1 MKRQDGPDSAAA
13 AWARGLEQGKDAL
26 LWLRRARRLAPDD
39 PRIALDLARALLAAG
54 QNAKAAPEFA
64 AIARR
69 HDIAAAWTGLA
80 LAEQSA
86 GNTKAAAAALNQ
98 LFTRH
103 CLQPDPSFI
112 AFALHVAARAGFGG
126 FQHAT
131 PTGDVAR
138 HGQGR
143 LLGARPDL
151 VALSR
156 VEGLVAWEKTGLRG
170 WACRLAWPDVPPR
183 LILTDAA
190 GQIREIR
197 FGKALPP
204 DDSAPF
210 LPRHG
215 FRLTARQLDG
225 LVPPFALHGPDGRN
239 IMGSPIDPRPLGAT
253 PIQAAQRGTPPK
265 RTPPKA
271 SLALLMPVYR
281 GLKETRAAL
290 ASVLAA
296 MPEGARLIV
305 VDDASPE
312 PALRRHLQAL
322 AAAEPRVTLLI
333 HADNQGFCAA
343 VNTGLK
349 AVPGHDVLLLN
360 SDILLPPGA
369 IETLRIVA
377 YKNAATGTVTPLSN
391 EASIC
396 SYPERHGGNPM
407 PNLREAARLN
417 ALAHGTNGEA
427 AVEIPTA
434 VGFCMYIRHDC
445 LAATGGFRGEI
456 FAQGYGEENDFCLR
470 ARHLG
475 YRHMAA
481 AGAYVAHAGGV
492 SFRAATRGLMA
503 RNGAVLNQLYP
514 GYHAMVMAEIAEDRL
529 RPRRAALDTAR
540 LRDACG
546 NRPAVLM
553 VSHSHGGGVA
563 RQVDAEMRKW
573 RAAGRAPLLLVP
585 QFPAAP
591 AKTPYPWPALLCA
604 GEAKDYPNLAFPLP
618 EVMPELLEL
627 LRSLRVELV
636 VLHHTLGHDDSVRT
650 LAEKLGVKQDI
661 VVHDYAGFCPRVNL
675 LRRTAPEAPQRY
687 CGEPDVAGCIAC
699 RAQGGGLFNTLP
711 VRKLLARSAAE
722 FAAARA
728 VIAPSADVASRL
740 ARHFPGVKPRIQPWE
755 DDTAPRPL
763 IPPPPP
769 GSPRNIAI
777 IGGIGPAKG
786 FDVLLDCAA
795 DAAARNLPLIFSVI
809 GGSADDTR
817 LLDAG
822 IFVTGPYR
830 EAELPEL
837 LAALKPHLAFLPSI
851 WPETWCFTLGEAWA
865 AGLPAIVFDLGA
877 QAARVKATGRGL
889 VLPLGLPADR
899 INDMLLNYR
908 F

>member
-126 FQHAT
+126 FQHAA

-253 PIQAAQRGTPPK
+253 PIPAAQRGTPPK

-343 VNTGLK
+343 VNTGLQ

-546 NRPAVLM
+546 NRPAVLL

-573 RAAGRAPLLLVP
+573 RAAGRAPLLLVT
-585 QFPAAP
+585 QFPAGP
-591 AKTPYPWPALLCA
+591 AKAPYPWPALLCA

-627 LRSLRVELV
+627 LRGLRVELV

-650 LAEKLGVKQDI
+650 LAEKLGVP
-661 VVHDYAGFCPRVNL
+661 AGH
-675 LRRTAPEAPQRY
+675 
-687 CGEPDVAGCIAC
+687 
-699 RAQGGGLFNTLP
+699 
-711 VRKLLARSAAE
+711 S
-722 FAAARA
+722 
-728 VIAPSADVASRL
+728 
-740 ARHFPGVKPRIQPWE
+740 
-755 DDTAPRPL
+755 
-763 IPPPPP
+763 
-769 GSPRNIAI
+769 
-777 IGGIGPAKG
+777 
-786 FDVLLDCAA
+786 
-795 DAAARNLPLIFSVI
+795 
-809 GGSADDTR
+809 
-817 LLDAG
+817 
-822 IFVTGPYR
+822 
-830 EAELPEL
+830 
-837 LAALKPHLAFLPSI
+837 
-851 WPETWCFTLGEAWA
+851 
-865 AGLPAIVFDLGA
+865 GA
-877 QAARVKATGRGL
+877 
-889 VLPLGLPADR
+889 
-899 INDMLLNYR
+899 
-908 F
+908 